1 MEPSETEPV
10 VAPAE
15 APRPD
20 EALAP
25 PAPEPRN
32 LSWWVHLLLG
42 MASAVA
48 GLLPWVVSGMRLP
61 LQNLWATETLPDD
74 MPIVLLP
81 FNQYALLLIVAL
93 LITGSAIAGIV
104 ARATR
109 RRRPRF
115 GVAAMLAGV
124 LTVQVVAVVQTT
136 VVVRAGLQD
145 RPESDLYLAAIIA
158 VATLSVLVGV
168 LVLLLVAAAPKAGAM
183 IGLSIAAVAFGQW
196 CSSLLVPSGTVP
208 AAEIAPLLD
217 LVRWIPPVLVGLA
230 IAWAGVGTVGRVLAA
245 GVSLVILWIG
255 PAFITAVANAAGSR
269 VLARD
274 PALMLEYAVEVF
286 GAALTIPSIALPPL
300 VVAVVVAAI
309 GLVGR
314 AILGRARR
322 RRTIAA

>member
-10 VAPAE
+10 VAPTE
-15 APRPD
+15 APRPGD
-20 EALAP
+20 TRAT

-32 LSWWVHLLLG
+32 LPWWVYLLLG
-42 MASAVA
+42 MASAIA
-48 GLLPWVVSGMRLP
+48 ALLPWVVSGMRLP

-93 LITGSAIAGIV
+93 IITGSAIAGIV

-115 GVAAMLAGV
+115 GVAATLAGV
-124 LTVQVVAVVQTT
+124 LIVQVLAVVQTT
-136 VVVRAGLQD
+136 FVVRTGLQE
-145 RPESDLYLAAIIA
+145 RPESDLYLAALVA
-158 VATLSVLVGV
+158 VATMSVLVGV
-168 LVLLLVAAAPKAGAM
+168 LVMLLVAAAPKAGAM

-196 CSSLLVPSGTVP
+196 CSSLLVPWGAVP
-208 AAEIAPLLD
+208 AAEVAPLLD
-217 LVRWIPPVLVGLA
+217 LVRWIPPVLVGVA

-274 PALMLEYAVEVF
+274 PALMLEFAVEVF
-286 GAALTIPSIALPPL
+286 GAALTTPSIALPPL
-300 VVAVVVAAI
+300 IVAVAVAAVGII
-309 GLVGR
+309 GRLVLR
-314 AILGRARR
+314 RARGR
-322 RRTIAA
+322 RNVTT

>member
-1 MEPSETEPV
+1 MEPSDSETS

-15 APRPD
+15 APRSGD
-20 EALAP
+20 AAAT
-25 PAPEPRN
+25 PASEPRS
-32 LSWWVHLLLG
+32 LPWWAYLLLG
-42 MASAVA
+42 VASAVA
-48 GLLPWVVSGMRLP
+48 GLLPWLISGMRLP

-93 LITGSAIAGIV
+93 IVTGAAIAGIV

-115 GVAAMLAGV
+115 GVTAMLAGV
-124 LTVQVVAVVQTT
+124 LVVQVIAVVQTT
-136 VVVRAGLQD
+136 AVVRAGLQD
-145 RPESDLYLAAIIA
+145 RPESGLYLAALIA

-196 CSSLLVPSGTVP
+196 CSSLLVPPGTVP
-208 AAEIAPLLD
+208 VAEVAALLD
-217 LVRWIPPVLVGLA
+217 LVRWVPPVLVGVA

-245 GVSLVILWIG
+245 GASLAILWIG

-286 GAALTIPSIALPPL
+286 GMALTIPSLALPPL

-309 GLVGR
+309 GIVGR
-314 AILGRARR
+314 VILRRARARR
-322 RRTIAA
+322 AVAT